1 MEIVTAQKNTAIV
14 IQLKRNG
21 GETTCKTVKISFSV
35 KSFFFLLSFI
45 HRSSNQKC
53 QAVKAKQE
61 CTVICDF
68 MHN

>member
-35 KSFFFLLSFI
+35 KSFFSPCHLYI
-45 HRSSNQKC
+45 VVRTKKC

>member
-35 KSFFFLLSFI
+35 KSFFFSL
-45 HRSSNQKC
+45 
-53 QAVKAKQE
+53 
-61 CTVICDF
+61 VIYTS
-68 MHN
+68 